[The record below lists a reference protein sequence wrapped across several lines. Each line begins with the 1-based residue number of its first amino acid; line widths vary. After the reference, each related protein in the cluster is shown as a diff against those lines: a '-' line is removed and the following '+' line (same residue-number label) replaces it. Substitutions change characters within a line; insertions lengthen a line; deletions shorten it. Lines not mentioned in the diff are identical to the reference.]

1 MAGRAPCRSSK
12 KVGRLKNR
20 PARKNNKG
28 SGKHCNRESE
38 RLIEQLLIAL
48 K

>member
-1 MAGRAPCRSSK
+1 MSVLQK
-12 KVGRLKNR
+12 TGRLRNK

-28 SGKHCNRESE
+28 FGKHCNRESE
-38 RLIEQLLIAL
+38 WLIEQLLIAL